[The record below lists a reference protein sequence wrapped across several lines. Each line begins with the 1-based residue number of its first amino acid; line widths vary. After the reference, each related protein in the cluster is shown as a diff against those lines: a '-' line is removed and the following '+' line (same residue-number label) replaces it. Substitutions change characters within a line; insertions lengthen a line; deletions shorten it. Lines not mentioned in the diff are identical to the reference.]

1 MNDNRMPPEGQARTS
16 MPDGRA
22 PSVRHASVS
31 RENILA
37 RIVATKRAEVAELT
51 RSLGTLR
58 EEALGRP
65 PARDFEGALAGN
77 RRVSLIAEIKRRS
90 PGAGVIDPTLDPVTQ
105 ARAYAAGGAAAL
117 SVLTD
122 RKYFAGS
129 LDDLR
134 AVREAVPLPI
144 LRKDFVLDESQIW
157 EARAAGADAIL
168 LIVRILDD
176 RELRELRVL
185 AEKLGMGV
193 LVEAHDR
200 DEVERALSSGAR
212 ILGVNNRD
220 LSTFTTDVEVTLG
233 LLAHIPP
240 WVTLVSESGISDRA
254 QVRRVANEGVQGIL
268 VGEALVRAPDP
279 ARLARELSS
288 VPRALV
294 PRRPAAESL
303 AGLEPRARPLVKI
316 CGLTNVTDSRLAREA
331 GADFVGA
338 VLVEGSPRCV
348 TVEAASHIRE
358 ASGRPLVLVT
368 ADMDAD
374 QLVRVAEASGA
385 SALQLHGSES
395 IEAVGRLRERGDW
408 ELWKAVRVRNG
419 QDILEALDSFG
430 ERVDLLLLDGWDAR
444 QLGGTG
450 TRFPWKVLEEM
461 ATRFPGALRFGV
473 AGGLA
478 PENVAE
484 AIERMQPDLVD
495 VSSGVEAT
503 PGQKDPGRLH
513 DFVRA
518 ARAH

>member
-16 MPDGRA
+16 MPDGETL
-22 PSVRHASVS
+22 SVRRIGAS

-37 RIVATKRAEVAELT
+37 RIVDTKRSEIARLT
-51 RSLGTLR
+51 RSVGTLR
-58 EEALGRP
+58 DEALARP

-90 PGAGVIDPTLDPVTQ
+90 PGAGVIDQALDPVTQ

-122 RKYFAGS
+122 REYFSGS

-134 AVREAVPLPI
+134 AVRATVPLPI

-176 RELRELRVL
+176 RALRELRGL
-185 AEKLGMGV
+185 AESLGMGV

-212 ILGVNNRD
+212 ILGINNRD
-220 LSTFTTDVEVTLG
+220 LSTFMTDVDVTLG
-233 LLAHIPP
+233 LLDGIPP
-240 WVTLVSESGISDRA
+240 WITLVSESGISDQA
-254 QVRRVANEGVQGIL
+254 QVRRVAKEGVQAIL

-279 ARLARELSS
+279 AGLARELSS

-294 PRRPAAESL
+294 PRRPVAGSAARP
-303 AGLEPRARPLVKI
+303 EPRARPLVKI
-316 CGLTNVTDSRLAREA
+316 CGLTNVTDARLARDA
-331 GADFVGA
+331 GADLVGA

-348 TVEAASHIRE
+348 TAEEAYHIRE
-358 ASGRPLVLVT
+358 AAGRPLVLVT
-368 ADMDAD
+368 ADQDPD
-374 QLVRVAEASGA
+374 QLARLAKAAGA
-385 SALQLHGSES
+385 SALQLHGSEPV
-395 IEAVGRLRERGDW
+395 ETVAGLRERGDW
-408 ELWKAVRVRNG
+408 ELWKAVRVRNA
-419 QDILEALDSFG
+419 QDIVEALDAFG
-430 ERVDLLLLDGWDAR
+430 ERVDMLLLDGWHAG

-450 TRFPWKVLEEM
+450 TRFPWKALEEI
-461 ATRFPGALRFGV
+461 ATRLPAALRIGV

-478 PENVAE
+478 SENVAE
-484 AIERMQPDLVD
+484 AIHRMQPDLVD

-503 PGQKDPGRLH
+503 PGQKDPGRLR

-518 ARAH
+518 SRTY